1 MNELEREYQNI
12 RKLFFP
18 RWDREDLWKVSSKL
32 PEDRKSCVGLMGYCN
47 TDNKIIHVMT
57 DSEGYSLTLVHE
69 ICHAVTT
76 QSHDKKWCRRMMK
89 ATAVANQLGNHQLAV
104 MIKEEV
110 DGYAK
115 GLRFGGAAEVE
126 SRFHDAVFDAP
137 SLDFE
142 SIVRGV
148 ASELALSS
156 EQLLKKWPAAS
167 KRGFESGKLWSA
179 QIRGLKKTK
188 K

>member
-1 MNELEREYQNI
+1 MNELEQEYQNI

-18 RWDREDLWKVSSKL
+18 RWDREGLWKVSSNP
-32 PEDRKSCVGLMGYCN
+32 PEDRKGCFGLKGYCD

-148 ASELALSS
+148 ASEHGITS
-156 EQLLKKWPAAS
+156 EHLMRRWSVAAKK
-167 KRGFESGKLWSA
+167 GFESGKMSA
-179 QIRGLKKTK
+179 QIRGSKSQ
-188 K
+188 